1 MNGHA
6 FSKHSLSYEESI
18 NLLDEKNLS
27 DVDSDAGKADNEYRF
42 PTAAAWANTARSTL
56 SSLPVPRRPPPM
68 SAYLA
73 FLRRA
78 GFFLLP
84 SFVQSRLSHERKHAS
99 DKLGPTAYLDGMRG
113 VAAFNVF
120 LCHYLYTCFIIA
132 EGWGFEEHN
141 YSFFK
146 LPFVRLLY
154 AGPPQVAIF
163 FVVSG
168 YALSLKPVKLA
179 RQQKWDNFAT
189 TMASF
194 VFRRALRLFL
204 PTAISTF
211 MIVVLLRLGAYEW
224 TRDFSRDS
232 TFMKNVQETAPDLKD
247 SLSEQLTDWGWNMFN
262 FVHVWGWEPFGGS
275 TYYDV
280 HLWTIPVEFRAS
292 MMLFLTMIGLARMR
306 TVLRFTFLTL
316 IVWFS
321 YRNDRWEM
329 VLFYAGMVLAELDTI
344 RGAHSDPVSN
354 AAAAASAASGSNQQL
369 PTTEPK
375 PFDLVGRGRQASR
388 TSRRKLKI
396 AAWMVLSI
404 GALYLMSQPDVHGAK
419 TPGWVYLSSLI
430 PEWFSDKYRYW
441 QCVGSILFVLCVGH
455 LPSWQRVFMTP
466 LVQYLGRISYAI
478 YLMHGPVIHTIG
490 YATERWA
497 WGVTGIEGWR
507 YNAGFTLAAVFVV
520 PSVVW
525 AADLFW
531 RSVDA
536 PVVRFAK
543 WLESRCIV
551 PEEGHGQSHARS

>member
-1 MNGHA
+1 MAA
-6 FSKHSLSYEESI
+6 FS
-18 NLLDEKNLS
+18 
-27 DVDSDAGKADNEYRF
+27 
-42 PTAAAWANTARSTL
+42 
-56 SSLPVPRRPPPM
+56 
-68 SAYLA
+68 
-73 FLRRA
+73 
-78 GFFLLP
+78 
-84 SFVQSRLSHERKHAS
+84 
-99 DKLGPTAYLDGMRG
+99 
-113 VAAFNVF
+113 VF

-141 YSFFK
+141 YNFFK

-168 YALSLKPVKLA
+168 YALSLKPIKLA

-194 VFRRALRLFL
+194 VFRRAIRLFL

-247 SLSEQLTDWGWNMFN
+247 SLSEQLSDWGWNMFN
-262 FVHVWGWEPFGGS
+262 FVHIWGWEPFGGS

-292 MMLFLTMIGLARMR
+292 MMLFLTLIGLARLR
-306 TVLRFTFLTL
+306 TWLRFAFLSL
-316 IVWFS
+316 MVWFS

-329 VLFYAGMVLAELDTI
+329 VLFYAGMLFAELDVI
-344 RGAHSDPVSN
+344 RSAHSDPLSN
-354 AAAAASAASGSNQQL
+354 AAAASSSSSNQQL
-369 PTTEPK
+369 PVTEPK
-375 PFDLVGRGRQASR
+375 PFDLVGTGRPSS
-388 TSRRKLKI
+388 TVSSLKLKT
-396 AAWMVLSI
+396 AAWVLLSVA
-404 GALYLMSQPDVHGAK
+404 ALYLMSQPDVHGPK

-455 LPSWQRVFMTP
+455 LPAWQRVFMTP

-490 YATERWA
+490 YAIERWA

-507 YNAGFTLAAVFVV
+507 YNAGFILASVFVV

-543 WLESRCIV
+543 WFESSCIV
-551 PEEGHGQSHARS
+551 PEKGQDSQNHGRS

>member
-1 MNGHA
+1 
-6 FSKHSLSYEESI
+6 
-18 NLLDEKNLS
+18 
-27 DVDSDAGKADNEYRF
+27 
-42 PTAAAWANTARSTL
+42 
-56 SSLPVPRRPPPM
+56 M

-73 FLRRA
+73 LLRRA

-84 SFVQSRLSHERKHAS
+84 SFVQTRLSHERKHGS

-113 VAAFNVF
+113 MAAFSVF
-120 LCHYLYTCFIIA
+120 LCHYLYTCFLIA

-168 YALSLKPVKLA
+168 YALSLKPIKLA
-179 RQQKWDNFAT
+179 RQQKWDSFAT

-194 VFRRALRLFL
+194 IFRRAIRLFL

-232 TFMKNVQETAPDLKD
+232 TFMKNVHETAPDLKD
-247 SLSEQLTDWGWNMFN
+247 TLSEQLSDWGRHMFN
-262 FVHVWGWEPFGGS
+262 FVHIWGWEPFGGS

-292 MMLFLTMIGLARMR
+292 MMLFLTIIGLARLR
-306 TVLRFTFLTL
+306 TWLRFALL
-316 IVWFS
+316 GLMEWFS

-329 VLFYAGMVLAELDTI
+329 TLFYAGMLFAELDVI
-344 RGAHSDPVSN
+344 RGAHSDPLSN
-354 AAAAASAASGSNQQL
+354 AAVAASGSPQQQL
-369 PTTEPK
+369 PVTEPT
-375 PFDLVGRGRQASR
+375 PLELIGSGRPSSKASSPKLR
-388 TSRRKLKI
+388 T
-396 AAWMVLSI
+396 AAWVLLSVA
-404 GALYLMSQPDVHGAK
+404 ALYLMSQPDAHGGK
-419 TPGWVYLSSLI
+419 TPGWVFLTSLI

-441 QCVGSILFVLCVGH
+441 QCVGSILFVLSVGH
-455 LPSWQRVFMTP
+455 VPAWQRVFMTP
-466 LVQYLGRISYAI
+466 AIQYLGRISYAI

-497 WGVTGIEGWR
+497 WGITGIEGWR
-507 YNAGFTLAAVFVV
+507 YNAGFALASVFVV
-520 PSVVW
+520 PSVIW

-543 WLESRCIV
+543 WSENSCLARDNGG
-551 PEEGHGQSHARS
+551 EEVQSHGRS

>member
-6 FSKHSLSYEESI
+6 LSKHSLSYEESI

-27 DVDSDAGKADNEYRF
+27 DVDSDAGKADNETRF
-42 PTAAAWANTARSTL
+42 STTAAAWANTARSTL
-56 SSLPVPRRPPPM
+56 SSLPMPRRPPPM
-68 SAYLA
+68 SACLA
-73 FLRRA
+73 LLRRA

-84 SFVQSRLSHERKHAS
+84 SFVQSRLSHDRKHGA
-99 DKLGPTAYLDGMRG
+99 DKPGPTAYLDGMRG
-113 VAAFNVF
+113 MAAFSVF

-141 YSFFK
+141 YNFFK

-168 YALSLKPVKLA
+168 YALSLKPIKLA

-211 MIVVLLRLGAYEW
+211 MIVMLLQLGAYEW
-224 TRDFSRDS
+224 TREFSRDS

-247 SLSEQLTDWGWNMFN
+247 SLSEQLSDWGRNMFN
-262 FVHVWGWEPFGGS
+262 FVHIWGWEPYGGS

-292 MMLFLTMIGLARMR
+292 MMLFLSMIGLCRLR
-306 TVLRFTFLTL
+306 TWLRFAFVSLL
-316 IVWFS
+316 AWFS

-329 VLFYAGMVLAELDTI
+329 VLFYSGMLLAELDTI
-344 RGAHSDPVSN
+344 RGAHCDPLTN
-354 AAAAASAASGSNQQL
+354 AAVAASNPSHHQL
-369 PTTEPK
+369 PMTEPR
-375 PFDLVGRGRQASR
+375 PLDLVGRGRAPSR
-388 TSRRKLKI
+388 VSSLKLKT
-396 AAWMVLSI
+396 AAWMLLSA

-430 PEWFSDKYRYW
+430 PEWVSEKYRYW
-441 QCVGSILFVLCVGH
+441 QCVGSILFVLCVGY
-455 LPSWQRVFMTP
+455 LPAWQRVFMTP
-466 LVQYLGRISYAI
+466 PIQYLGRISYAI

-507 YNAGFTLAAVFVV
+507 YNAGFTLASVFVV
-520 PSVVW
+520 PSVIW

-543 WLESRCIV
+543 WFENSCIV
-551 PEEGHGQSHARS
+551 SDKGQDGQGHGRS